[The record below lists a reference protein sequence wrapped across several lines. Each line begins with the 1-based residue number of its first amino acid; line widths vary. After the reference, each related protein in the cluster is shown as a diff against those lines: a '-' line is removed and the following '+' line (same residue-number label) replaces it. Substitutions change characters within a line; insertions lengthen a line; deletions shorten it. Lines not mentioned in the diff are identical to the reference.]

1 MPFVISGDRLK
12 FEHEGMYYLVGRFK
26 DDKTEEER
34 KKYVEEELNE
44 SKPDRHDEMLEWEI
58 SGTYNF

>member
-12 FEHEGMYYLVGRFK
+12 FKHEGLYYSVGRFK
-26 DDKTEEER
+26 DGKTEEER
-34 KKYVEEELNE
+34 KSYVEEELNK
-44 SKPDRHDEMLEWEI
+44 SKPDRHDEMLEWEV